1 MMRPNSIDV
10 KSAAYYQQLQLQQQ
24 TQQQQYN
31 RHNGGINYN
40 NVNENIYM
48 PRVLKNY
55 DENPEPI
62 SHSSH
67 PRTYNQSDFEQP
79 ISPSRIQVGS
89 PSRPSQPPP
98 APPPETAISPT
109 RGSRGNSA
117 QRESLPPPPPPPPT
131 GLESDF
137 MNGFTHQNGQGGH
150 LPPMQGIGVHQDE
163 LPPPPPNPDNN
174 LSARV
179 PVEHLP
185 PSPPPPPAPATTVA
199 PPVTTSAAPPPMAP
213 PPPPPP
219 PPSDKMNGL
228 KITNGDL
235 TNNIKVILSFSREIK
250 TVLNRSV
257 FTKFFRPNILT
268 NFSYRMRN
276 RHRRQKPMATR
287 LPK

>member
-24 TQQQQYN
+24 QQQQQYN
-31 RHNGGINYN
+31 RSNGGINYN

-55 DENPEPI
+55 DDNEI
-62 SHSSH
+62 SHSS
-67 PRTYNQSDFEQP
+67 PRQQASQYNPAGNHFDQP
-79 ISPSRIQVGS
+79 VSPSRIQVGS

-98 APPPETAISPT
+98 APPPENAMSPT

-137 MNGFTHQNGQGGH
+137 MNGFTHLQNGIQH
-150 LPPMQGIGVHQDE
+150 PPPMQGGVHQDE
-163 LPPPPPNPDNN
+163 LPPPPPNPDNS

-185 PSPPPPPAPATTVA
+185 PSPPPPPAPATTIA

-235 TNNIKVILSFSREIK
+235 TNNIKVHFPS
-250 TVLNRSV
+250 
-257 FTKFFRPNILT
+257 FFREFRVSCHLT
-268 NFSYRMRN
+268 NFQISFMIFF
-276 RHRRQKPMATR
+276 
-287 LPK
+287 L

>member
-1 MMRPNSIDV
+1 M
-10 KSAAYYQQLQLQQQ
+10 
-24 TQQQQYN
+24 
-31 RHNGGINYN
+31 
-40 NVNENIYM
+40 
-48 PRVLKNY
+48 
-55 DENPEPI
+55 
-62 SHSSH
+62 
-67 PRTYNQSDFEQP
+67 
-79 ISPSRIQVGS
+79 GS

-98 APPPETAISPT
+98 APPPENAMSPT

-137 MNGFTHQNGQGGH
+137 MNGFTHQNGVQGGH
-150 LPPMQGIGVHQDE
+150 LPPMQLGGHQDHE

-199 PPVTTSAAPPPMAP
+199 LPVTTSAAAPPPMAP

-235 TNNIKVILSFSREIK
+235 TNNIKVISREIK
-250 TVLNRSV
+250 VGQQLNCSKPQY
-257 FTKFFRPNILT
+257 FHEIFQPNIFFY
-268 NFSYRMRN
+268 NFSTSK
-276 RHRRQKPMATR
+276 QSATIVF
-287 LPK
+287 